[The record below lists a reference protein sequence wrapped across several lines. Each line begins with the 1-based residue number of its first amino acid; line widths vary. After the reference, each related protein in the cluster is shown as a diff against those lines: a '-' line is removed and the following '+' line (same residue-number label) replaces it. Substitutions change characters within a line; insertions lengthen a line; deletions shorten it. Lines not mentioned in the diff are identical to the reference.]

1 MARRVAT
8 GTLRRRQARCGGRA
22 PPSVTW
28 PGFLLRLLFVRGVF
42 EEVDEEEEE
51 EDEEEDDEDDED
63 EMDAD
68 EEDEEDEEDNASA
81 SASAVRT
88 NTAAAWMSRFAEQH
102 TFSKSFACEND
113 RKLRVSPPGG
123 AK

>member
-1 MARRVAT
+1 MARRAAT

-22 PPSVTW
+22 PPSATW
-28 PGFLLRLLFVRGVF
+28 PGFCLRLLFVRVFF
-42 EEVDEEEEE
+42 EEVDEED

-63 EMDAD
+63 TD

-81 SASAVRT
+81 SACAVRT
-88 NTAAAWMSRFAEQH
+88 NTAAALMSRFVEQH

-113 RKLRVSPPGG
+113 RKLRVSSPGG